1 MKSGRRQR
9 RLAAYF
15 SGERN
20 FDSSSTS
27 PISNNPFIQNTD
39 KIDAR
44 DIKISEVEKS
54 HYAIAQKIKQLL
66 MADAIPQSASGISA
80 DDVGVQLRVN
90 SDIII
95 KHGSVDLLPDGE
107 RVLTAVL
114 NLMDEYNLYLVV
126 RGHADS
132 AETASFFTSAWEL
145 SGARAA
151 SMVNY
156 LVQHGVK
163 ATRMRAVSYGDTR
176 PQAVD
181 DVLRDDQAGGVA
193 SIVLASY
200 APTTLRSRPTAAA
213 RAAQRTAPVAASDPS
228 TPTSIAFM
236 LWLISS
242 DRDGPWRG
250 LGSAAGRPGLA
261 PDGPVSAPAPHP
273 APAPLPRQ

>member
-1 MKSGRRQR
+1 MGGGAWKVAYADFVTAMMAFFLLLWVLSMVPPETRAG
-9 RLAAYF
+9 LAAYF
-15 SGERN
+15 SGDRN

-54 HYAIAQKIKQLL
+54 HYAIAQKIKQML
-66 MADAIPQSASGISA
+66 MSDAIPQSASGISA

-90 SDIII
+90 SDIMF
-95 KHGSVDLLPDGE
+95 KPGSVDLLPDGE

-114 NLMDEYNLYLVV
+114 DLMEEYNLYLVV

-132 AETASFFTSAWEL
+132 AETAPPFTSAWEL

-156 LVQHGVK
+156 LAQHGVK

-176 PQAVD
+176 PLKPGIDEQSRAMNRRVEFFFHRPE
-181 DVLRDDQAGGVA
+181 VM
-193 SIVLASY
+193 SY
-200 APTTLRSRPTAAA
+200 S
-213 RAAQRTAPVAASDPS
+213 V
-228 TPTSIAFM
+228 
-236 LWLISS
+236 
-242 DRDGPWRG
+242 
-250 LGSAAGRPGLA
+250 
-261 PDGPVSAPAPHP
+261 VY
-273 APAPLPRQ
+273 

>member
-1 MKSGRRQR
+1 MGGGAWKVAYADFVTAMMAFFLLLWVLSMVPPETRAG
-9 RLAAYF
+9 LATYF
-15 SGERN
+15 SGDRN

-54 HYAIAQKIKQLL
+54 HYAIAQKIKQML
-66 MADAIPQSASGISA
+66 MSDAIPQSASGISA

-90 SDIII
+90 SDIMF
-95 KHGSVDLLPDGE
+95 KPGSVDLLPDGE

-114 NLMDEYNLYLVV
+114 GLMDEYNLYLVV

-132 AETASFFTSAWEL
+132 AETAPPFTSAWEL

-176 PQAVD
+176 PLKPGIDEQSRAMNRRVEFFFHRPE
-181 DVLRDDQAGGVA
+181 VM
-193 SIVLASY
+193 SY
-200 APTTLRSRPTAAA
+200 S
-213 RAAQRTAPVAASDPS
+213 VV
-228 TPTSIAFM
+228 F
-236 LWLISS
+236 
-242 DRDGPWRG
+242 
-250 LGSAAGRPGLA
+250 
-261 PDGPVSAPAPHP
+261 
-273 APAPLPRQ
+273 

>member
-1 MKSGRRQR
+1 MGGGAWKVAYADFVTAMMAFFLLLWVLSMVPPETRAG
-9 RLAAYF
+9 LAAYF
-15 SGERN
+15 SGDRN

-54 HYAIAQKIKQLL
+54 HYAIAQKIKQML
-66 MADAIPQSASGISA
+66 MSDAIPQSASGISA

-90 SDIII
+90 SDIMF
-95 KHGSVDLLPDGE
+95 KPGSVDLLPDGE

-114 NLMDEYNLYLVV
+114 DLMDEYNLYLVV

-132 AETASFFTSAWEL
+132 AETAPPFTSAWEL

-176 PQAVD
+176 PLKPGIDEQSRAMNRRVEFFFHRPE
-181 DVLRDDQAGGVA
+181 VM
-193 SIVLASY
+193 SY
-200 APTTLRSRPTAAA
+200 S
-213 RAAQRTAPVAASDPS
+213 V
-228 TPTSIAFM
+228 
-236 LWLISS
+236 
-242 DRDGPWRG
+242 
-250 LGSAAGRPGLA
+250 
-261 PDGPVSAPAPHP
+261 VY
-273 APAPLPRQ
+273 

>member
-1 MKSGRRQR
+1 MGGGAWKVAYADFVTAMMAFFLLLWVLSMVPPETRAG
-9 RLAAYF
+9 LAAYF
-15 SGERN
+15 SGDRN

-27 PISNNPFIQNTD
+27 PVCNNPFIQNTD

-54 HYAIAQKIKQLL
+54 HYAIAQKIKQML
-66 MADAIPQSASGISA
+66 MSDAIPQSASGISA

-90 SDIII
+90 SDIMF
-95 KHGSVDLLPDGE
+95 KPGSVDLLPDGE
-107 RVLTAVL
+107 RVLAAVL

-132 AETASFFTSAWEL
+132 AETAPPFTSAWEL

-176 PQAVD
+176 PLKPGIDEQSRAMNRRVEFFFHRPE
-181 DVLRDDQAGGVA
+181 VM
-193 SIVLASY
+193 SY
-200 APTTLRSRPTAAA
+200 S
-213 RAAQRTAPVAASDPS
+213 V
-228 TPTSIAFM
+228 
-236 LWLISS
+236 
-242 DRDGPWRG
+242 
-250 LGSAAGRPGLA
+250 
-261 PDGPVSAPAPHP
+261 VY
-273 APAPLPRQ
+273 

>member
-1 MKSGRRQR
+1 MGGGAWKVAYADFVTAMMAFFLLLWVLSMVPPETRAG
-9 RLAAYF
+9 LAAYF
-15 SGERN
+15 SGDRN

-27 PISNNPFIQNTD
+27 PVSNNPFIQNTD

-54 HYAIAQKIKQLL
+54 HYAIAQKIKQML
-66 MADAIPQSASGISA
+66 MSDAIPQSASGISA

-90 SDIII
+90 SDIMF
-95 KHGSVDLLPDGE
+95 KPGSVDLLPDGE

-114 NLMDEYNLYLVV
+114 DLMEEYNLYLVV

-132 AETASFFTSAWEL
+132 AETAPPFTSAWEL

-176 PQAVD
+176 PLKPGIDEQSRAMNRRVEFFFHRPE
-181 DVLRDDQAGGVA
+181 VM
-193 SIVLASY
+193 SY
-200 APTTLRSRPTAAA
+200 S
-213 RAAQRTAPVAASDPS
+213 V
-228 TPTSIAFM
+228 
-236 LWLISS
+236 
-242 DRDGPWRG
+242 
-250 LGSAAGRPGLA
+250 
-261 PDGPVSAPAPHP
+261 VY
-273 APAPLPRQ
+273 

>member
-1 MKSGRRQR
+1 MGGGAWKVAYADFVTAMMAFFLLLWVLSMVPPETRAG
-9 RLAAYF
+9 LAAYF
-15 SGERN
+15 SGDRN

-54 HYAIAQKIKQLL
+54 HYAIAQKIKQML
-66 MADAIPQSASGISA
+66 MSDAIPQSASGISA

-90 SDIII
+90 SDIMF
-95 KHGSVDLLPDGE
+95 KPGSVDLLPDGE
-107 RVLTAVL
+107 RVLAAVL
-114 NLMDEYNLYLVV
+114 DLMDEYNLYLVV

-132 AETASFFTSAWEL
+132 AETAPPFTSAWEL

-176 PQAVD
+176 PLKPGIDEQSRAMNRRVEFFFHRPE
-181 DVLRDDQAGGVA
+181 VM
-193 SIVLASY
+193 SY
-200 APTTLRSRPTAAA
+200 S
-213 RAAQRTAPVAASDPS
+213 V
-228 TPTSIAFM
+228 
-236 LWLISS
+236 
-242 DRDGPWRG
+242 
-250 LGSAAGRPGLA
+250 
-261 PDGPVSAPAPHP
+261 VY
-273 APAPLPRQ
+273 